1 MDKKYLKRV
10 ALYVFAAV
18 FSVGMIL
25 YIGYHLWNGITS
37 KITTSPALQVS
48 RSFTVRADAYI
59 VMSETPIRAS
69 GTGKAFP
76 EVADASHVAAY
87 STVAGIYSNTD
98 EALRAEITNL
108 QAQLRLLKDYSVAGH
123 SAKEASK
130 TDRRIYD
137 IMTKMKRLVRDND
150 IGGALGMRSELLCE
164 ISEQEGDGLVGR
176 EHRLDNLIAECADKR
191 EEKPSRH
198 AVRDGHYSVRRM
210 VFSETDGYES
220 VFTPEKIKDLSP
232 SGYDA
237 LSAAQG
243 EPTDTDAGK
252 IVTDYKWYVAVKV
265 SAQSVSGME
274 IGRTYEVSFPYNRGE
289 SLEMTLES
297 AVDDE
302 TGECVLV
309 LSSGK
314 ITSDFSFV
322 RSQTVE
328 ITTKVMSGFSVPK
341 SAIRMND
348 GVIGV
353 YVFDGMTVSFRRIE
367 VIREFDDAYLVSSD
381 VGDASAETGNEGSAQ
396 SAPYLS
402 RNEQII
408 TSGKGLYDRAHTVV
422 GSADQSIP
430 RRRNRSAVRRRES
443 TAAQKRRRSAK
454 VRRHVGESV
463 RKSTA

>member
-1 MDKKYLKRV
+1 MASATKQ
-10 ALYVFAAV
+10 ALLA
-18 FSVGMIL
+18 
-25 YIGYHLWNGITS
+25 
-37 KITTSPALQVS
+37 
-48 RSFTVRADAYI
+48 
-59 VMSETPIRAS
+59 
-69 GTGKAFP
+69 
-76 EVADASHVAAY
+76 
-87 STVAGIYSNTD
+87 
-98 EALRAEITNL
+98 
-108 QAQLRLLKDYSVAGH
+108 
-123 SAKEASK
+123 
-130 TDRRIYD
+130 
-137 IMTKMKRLVRDND
+137 
-150 IGGALGMRSELLCE
+150 
-164 ISEQEGDGLVGR
+164 
-176 EHRLDNLIAECADKR
+176 
-191 EEKPSRH
+191 
-198 AVRDGHYSVRRM
+198 
-210 VFSETDGYES
+210 
-220 VFTPEKIKDLSP
+220 
-232 SGYDA
+232 A

-302 TGECVLV
+302 TGECALV

-381 VGDASAETGNEGSAQ
+381 VGEASAETGNEGSAQ

-408 TSGKGLYDRAHTVV
+408 TSGKGLYNGRIL
-422 GSADQSIP
+422 S
-430 RRRNRSAVRRRES
+430 
-443 TAAQKRRRSAK
+443 
-454 VRRHVGESV
+454 
-463 RKSTA
+463 

>member
-130 TDRRIYD
+130 TDRR
-137 IMTKMKRLVRDND
+137 DND

-164 ISEQEGDGLVGR
+164 ISERKATVSSGESIDSIISSLSAQIDSKKSLLGT
-176 EHRLDNLIAECADKR
+176 
-191 EEKPSRH
+191 PS
-198 AVRDGHYSVRRM
+198 ATVTAPSAGWY
-210 VFSETDGYES
+210 FSETDGYES
-220 VFTPEKIKDLSP
+220 VFTPEKIKDLTP

-302 TGECVLV
+302 TGECALV

-381 VGDASAETGNEGSAQ
+381 VGEASAETGNEGSAQ

-408 TSGKGLYDRAHTVV
+408 TSGKGLYDGRIL
-422 GSADQSIP
+422 S
-430 RRRNRSAVRRRES
+430 
-443 TAAQKRRRSAK
+443 
-454 VRRHVGESV
+454 
-463 RKSTA
+463 

>member
-10 ALYVFAAV
+10 ALYIFAAV

-37 KITTSPALQVS
+37 KITTAPALQVS

-59 VMSETPIRAS
+59 VMSEAPIRAS

-164 ISEQEGDGLVGR
+164 ISERKATVSSGESIDSIISSLSAQISSKKSLLGT
-176 EHRLDNLIAECADKR
+176 
-191 EEKPSRH
+191 PS
-198 AVRDGHYSVRRM
+198 ATVTAPSAGWY
-210 VFSETDGYES
+210 FSETDGYES
-220 VFTPEKIKDLSP
+220 VFTPEKIKDLTP

-243 EPTDTDAGK
+243 ESTDSDAGK
-252 IVTDYKWYVAVKV
+252 IVTDYKWYIAVKV

-274 IGRTYEVSFPYNRGE
+274 AGRTYEVVFPYNGGE

-297 AVDDE
+297 AVADDE
-302 TGECVLV
+302 TGECALV
-309 LSSGK
+309 FSSGK
-314 ITSDFSFV
+314 ITSDFSFA

-381 VGDASAETGNEGSAQ
+381 VEDTSAETGEEDSAQ

-408 TSGKGLYDRAHTVV
+408 TSGKGLYDGRVL
-422 GSADQSIP
+422 S
-430 RRRNRSAVRRRES
+430 
-443 TAAQKRRRSAK
+443 
-454 VRRHVGESV
+454 
-463 RKSTA
+463 

>member
-10 ALYVFAAV
+10 ALYIFAAV

-69 GTGKAFP
+69 GAGKAFP

-123 SAKEASK
+123 SAKDASK

-164 ISEQEGDGLVGR
+164 ISERKATVSSGESIDSIISSLSAQIDSKKSLLGT
-176 EHRLDNLIAECADKR
+176 
-191 EEKPSRH
+191 PS
-198 AVRDGHYSVRRM
+198 ATVTAPSAGWY
-210 VFSETDGYES
+210 FSETDGYES
-220 VFTPEKIKDLSP
+220 VLTP

-243 EPTDTDAGK
+243 ESTDSDAGK
-252 IVTDYKWYVAVKV
+252 IVTDYKWYIAVKV

-274 IGRTYEVSFPYNRGE
+274 AGRTYEVVFPYNRGE

-297 AVDDE
+297 AVADE

-314 ITSDFSFV
+314 ITSDFSFA

-328 ITTKVMSGFSVPK
+328 LTTKVMSGFSVPK

-408 TSGKGLYDRAHTVV
+408 TSGKGLYDGRVL
-422 GSADQSIP
+422 S
-430 RRRNRSAVRRRES
+430 
-443 TAAQKRRRSAK
+443 
-454 VRRHVGESV
+454 
-463 RKSTA
+463 

>member
-10 ALYVFAAV
+10 ALYIFAAV

-37 KITTSPALQVS
+37 KITTAPALQVS

-59 VMSETPIRAS
+59 VMSEEPIRAS

-164 ISEQEGDGLVGR
+164 ISERKATVSSGESIDSIISSLSAQIDSKKSLLGT
-176 EHRLDNLIAECADKR
+176 
-191 EEKPSRH
+191 PS
-198 AVRDGHYSVRRM
+198 ATVTAPSAGWY
-210 VFSETDGYES
+210 FSETDGYES

-243 EPTDTDAGK
+243 ESTDSDAGK
-252 IVTDYKWYVAVKV
+252 IVTDYKWYIAVKV

-274 IGRTYEVSFPYNRGE
+274 AGRTYEVVFPYNGGE

-297 AVDDE
+297 AVADDAA
-302 TGECVLV
+302 GECALV
-309 LSSGK
+309 FSSGK
-314 ITSDFSFV
+314 ITSDFSFA

-367 VIREFDDAYLVSSD
+367 VIREFDDSYLVSSD
-381 VGDASAETGNEGSAQ
+381 VEDTSAETGDEGSAQ

-408 TSGKGLYDRAHTVV
+408 TSGKGLYDGRVL
-422 GSADQSIP
+422 S
-430 RRRNRSAVRRRES
+430 
-443 TAAQKRRRSAK
+443 
-454 VRRHVGESV
+454 
-463 RKSTA
+463 

>member
-150 IGGALGMRSELLCE
+150 IGGALGMRSKLLCE
-164 ISEQEGDGLVGR
+164 ISERKATVSSGESIDSIISSLSAQISAKKSLLGT
-176 EHRLDNLIAECADKR
+176 
-191 EEKPSRH
+191 PS
-198 AVRDGHYSVRRM
+198 ATVTTPSAGWF
-210 VFSETDGYES
+210 FSETDGYES

-302 TGECVLV
+302 TGECALV

-381 VGDASAETGNEGSAQ
+381 VGEASAETGNEGSVQ

-408 TSGKGLYDRAHTVV
+408 TSGKGLYDGRIL
-422 GSADQSIP
+422 S
-430 RRRNRSAVRRRES
+430 
-443 TAAQKRRRSAK
+443 
-454 VRRHVGESV
+454 
-463 RKSTA
+463 

>member
-59 VMSETPIRAS
+59 VMSEVPIRAS
-69 GTGKAFP
+69 GAGKAFP

-150 IGGALGMRSELLCE
+150 IGAALGMRSELLCE
-164 ISEQEGDGLVGR
+164 ISERKATVSSGESIDSIISSLSAQIDSKKSLLGT
-176 EHRLDNLIAECADKR
+176 
-191 EEKPSRH
+191 PS
-198 AVRDGHYSVRRM
+198 ATVTAPSAGWY
-210 VFSETDGYES
+210 FSETDGYES

-243 EPTDTDAGK
+243 ESTDSDAGK
-252 IVTDYKWYVAVKV
+252 IVTDYKWYIAVKV

-274 IGRTYEVSFPYNRGE
+274 AGRTYEVVFPYNRGE

-297 AVDDE
+297 AVADE

-314 ITSDFSFV
+314 ITSDFSFA

-408 TSGKGLYDRAHTVV
+408 TSGKGLYDGRIL
-422 GSADQSIP
+422 S
-430 RRRNRSAVRRRES
+430 
-443 TAAQKRRRSAK
+443 
-454 VRRHVGESV
+454 
-463 RKSTA
+463 